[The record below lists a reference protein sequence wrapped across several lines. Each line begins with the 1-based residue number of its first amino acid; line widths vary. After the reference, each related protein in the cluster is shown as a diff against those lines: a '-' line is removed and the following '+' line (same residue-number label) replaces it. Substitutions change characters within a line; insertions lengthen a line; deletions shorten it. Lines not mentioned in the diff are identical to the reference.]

1 MKPFLDRIPPARR
14 VPPSVR
20 RAAPSALLGVVT
32 GILIGCGQGPSDI
45 AITPAPL
52 AGPRVCLDSARQ
64 DTVLAVSHNL
74 SIGFRVEDL
83 LFINSSV
90 DSVVY
95 QRAERIYASAARSL
109 PRERI
114 RKIAA
119 SIAALRPDVVGL
131 QECLRLERDGIVVMD
146 MLDTLRRDLDSLGM
160 SGWTLHDEPMNR
172 FDMTVRHPR
181 GDSIVV
187 GFHEG
192 LALLVGPRWTVE
204 HANLFPYESVLSVK
218 ILGRRATSERAA
230 QSMVLRRDDG
240 FRLEAWNTHLEV
252 FAFQRRNQAS
262 ELAFAVDSLGWVRRG
277 EGPTGRILFGDLNA
291 EPGLEADAVLRQ
303 AGWRDAWEDDPARV
317 GDPGYTCCVSDPRS
331 PLSGYRT
338 GGRRIDRVM
347 HQGGC
352 GVEGARTLLDDWFL
366 TPSGDTLWASDHAM
380 VVARIRY
387 GIRR

>member
-1 MKPFLDRIPPARR
+1 MRQIGKARA
-14 VPPSVR
+14 SNLVR
-20 RAAPSALLGVVT
+20 WGGASACLLV
-32 GILIGCGQGPSDI
+32 LLSSCGKGPSDI
-45 AITPAPL
+45 AISPAPL
-52 AGPRVCLDSARQ
+52 AAPRVCLDSARQ

-83 LFINSSV
+83 LFINTSV

-95 QRAERIYASAARSL
+95 QRAERIYTSAARSL

-114 RKIAA
+114 RAIAR
-119 SIAALRPDVVGL
+119 SIASLRPDVVGL
-131 QECLRLERDGIVVMD
+131 QECLRLERDGVVVMD
-146 MLDTLRRDLDSLGM
+146 MLDTLRHDLDSLGM
-160 SGWTLHDEPMNR
+160 DGWLLHRSPMNR

-181 GDSIVV
+181 GDSLVV

-192 LALLVGPRWTVE
+192 LAMLVGPHWTME
-204 HANLFPYESVLSVK
+204 RANLFPYESVLSVK

-230 QSMVLRRDDG
+230 QGLVLRRDDG

-252 FAFQRRNQAS
+252 FAFQRKNQAS
-262 ELAFAVDSLGWVRRG
+262 ELAFAVDSLGWVRRA
-277 EGPTGRILFGDLNA
+277 EPPTGRVLFGDLNA

-303 AGWRDAWEDDPARV
+303 AGWRDAWEDDSSRL
-317 GDPGYTCCVSDPRS
+317 GDPGFTCCVSDPRS
-331 PLSGYRT
+331 PKAGYRT
-338 GGRRIDRVM
+338 GGRRIDRVL

-352 GVEGARTLLDDWFL
+352 GVDSSRLLLDDWFL
-366 TPSGDTLWASDHAM
+366 TSGGDTLWASDHAM

>member
-1 MKPFLDRIPPARR
+1 MSSTTPGHRTFRAARR
-14 VPPSVR
+14 VATLATSIAVL
-20 RAAPSALLGVVT
+20 A
-32 GILIGCGQGPSDI
+32 GCGQGPSDI

-52 AGPRVCLDSARQ
+52 AAPRVCLDSARL

-83 LFINSSV
+83 LFINTSV

-95 QRAERIYASAARSL
+95 QRAERIYTSAARSL

-114 RKIAA
+114 RAVA
-119 SIAALRPDVVGL
+119 RSIASLRPDVVGL
-131 QECLRLERDGIVVMD
+131 QECLRLERDGVVVMD

-160 SGWTLHDEPMNR
+160 SGWTLHGAPMNR

-181 GDSIVV
+181 GDSLVV

-192 LALLVGPRWTVE
+192 LAMLVGPRWTVE
-204 HANLFPYESVLSVK
+204 HADLFPYESVLSVK

-230 QSMVLRRDDG
+230 QALTLRRDDG

-252 FAFQRRNQAS
+252 FAFQRKNQAS
-262 ELAFAVDSLGWVRRG
+262 ELAFAVDSLGWVRRNDP
-277 EGPTGRILFGDLNA
+277 PTGRVLFGDLNA

-303 AGWRDAWEDDPARV
+303 AGWRDAWEDDPATRT
-317 GDPGYTCCVSDPRS
+317 DPGFTCCVTDPRS
-331 PLSGYRT
+331 PAAGYRT
-338 GGRRIDRVM
+338 SGRRIDRVM
-347 HQGGC
+347 QQGAC
-352 GVEGARTLLDDWFL
+352 GVDSTELLLDDWFL
-366 TPSGDTLWASDHAM
+366 TPGGDTLWASDHAM
-380 VVARIRY
+380 VTARIRY

>member
-1 MKPFLDRIPPARR
+1 MGD
-14 VPPSVR
+14 SVR
-20 RAAPSALLGVVT
+20 ILIGGWRPTSRAVPSILLAAIVGLLG
-32 GILIGCGQGPSDI
+32 GCGQGPSDI
-45 AITPAPL
+45 AISPAPL

-83 LFINSSV
+83 LFINTSV

-95 QRAERIYASAARSL
+95 QRAERIYSSAARSL

-114 RKIAA
+114 RAVAA
-119 SIAALRPDVVGL
+119 SIAALRPDLVGL

-146 MLDTLRRDLDSLGM
+146 MLDTLRRDLDSLGL
-160 SGWTLHDEPMNR
+160 SGWTLHNEPMNR

-192 LALLVGPRWTVE
+192 LALLVGPRWTAE
-204 HANLFPYESVLSVK
+204 HENLFPFESVLSVK
-218 ILGRRATSERAA
+218 ILGRRAVSERAA

-252 FAFQRRNQAS
+252 FAFQRKNQAS
-262 ELAFAVDSLGWVRRG
+262 ELAFAVDSLGWVRRA
-277 EGPTGRILFGDLNA
+277 EPPTARVLFGDLNA

-303 AGWRDAWEDDPARV
+303 AGWRDAWEDDPSRT
-317 GDPGYTCCVSDPRS
+317 GDPGFTCCVSDPRS
-331 PLSGYRT
+331 STAGYRT

-352 GVEGARTLLDDWFL
+352 AVDSARLLLDDWFV
-366 TPSGDTLWASDHAM
+366 TPAGDTLWASDHAM

-387 GIRR
+387 GIRP

>member
-1 MKPFLDRIPPARR
+1 MRY
-14 VPPSVR
+14 PSSMLR
-20 RAAPSALLGVVT
+20 SLGVPRWVVAFAS
-32 GILIGCGQGPSDI
+32 LAAVLSGCGQGPSDI
-45 AITPAPL
+45 EITPAPL
-52 AGPRVCLDSARQ
+52 AAPRVCLDSARQ

-83 LFINSSV
+83 LFINTSV
-90 DSVVY
+90 DSVVF
-95 QRAERIYASAARSL
+95 QRAERIYSSAARSL

-114 RKIAA
+114 RAIAA

-131 QECLRLERDGIVVMD
+131 QECLRLERDGVVVMD

-160 SGWTLHDEPMNR
+160 SGWILHRNPMNR

-181 GDSIVV
+181 GDSLVV

-192 LALLVGPRWTVE
+192 LATLVGPRWTVD

-230 QSMVLRRDDG
+230 QALVLRRDDG

-252 FAFQRRNQAS
+252 FAFQRKNQAS
-262 ELAFAVDSLGWVRRG
+262 ELAFAVDSLGWVRRN
-277 EGPTGRILFGDLNA
+277 EPPTGRVLFGDLNA

-303 AGWRDAWEDDPARV
+303 AGWRDAWEDDPARA
-317 GDPGYTCCVSDPRS
+317 GDPGFTCCVTDPRS
-331 PLSGYRT
+331 PKAGYRT

-352 GVEGARTLLDDWFL
+352 GVDSAKLLLDQWFL
-366 TPSGDTLWASDHAM
+366 TPAGDTLWASDHAM